1 MKKMFKYMKPYWFIA
16 LLAPIT
22 MISEVYIDLQLPKLM
37 SSIVDE
43 GVLLGNLELV
53 IKTGIQM
60 ILLSIVGGISGILAA
75 AFGSIASQNF
85 GNDLRRDTYSRVM
98 SLSPEQTDKFT
109 TGSLVTRITNDISQ
123 VQMFMNFLLRMFV
136 RSPMFFIGG
145 IIMMLGLDLSFATVV
160 AISLP
165 IMLISVVLIVIRTN
179 PMFKIVQE
187 KLDKVN
193 SVVMEN
199 VSGQRVVKAYVRED
213 YESARFCKA
222 NNDLCDTNL
231 RVHYIMALM
240 NPVIMIILNLSVI
253 AIIYIGG
260 LQVEA
265 HNIKVGDVMA
275 AVTYVTQILHSV
287 MMITM
292 MFQLISRSSASAGR
306 ISEVLD
312 TEPVIKGGDRELS
325 GEISEIEFRN
335 VSFKYPGTSGNN
347 ILSDVSFTIKKGET
361 VAVLGSTGSGKT
373 TLVSLIARYYDVC
386 EGKILINGVDVKE
399 YTLESLRHKIGYVL
413 QKSEL
418 FSGTIEENIKWG
430 DESASLEEVKKC
442 AAIAQAD
449 DFISDFNDSYQT
461 VIGEKGASLS
471 GGQKQRIS
479 IARSIMKKPEV
490 LIFDDS
496 TSALDLGTES
506 RLHAALKENLADTT
520 VIMIAQRIA
529 SVKRCDRIFVLDGGK
544 IAGSG
549 THEELL
555 SGNEVYIDIYNSQMS
570 SDDEQQDT

>member
-1 MKKMFKYMKPYWFIA
+1 MKKMFVYMRRYWFIA
-16 LLAPIT
+16 MLAPIT
-22 MISEVYIDLQLPKLM
+22 MIAEVFIDLQLPNLM
-37 SSIVDE
+37 SKIVDD
-43 GVLLGNLELV
+43 GVLKGNLELV
-53 IKTGIQM
+53 IRTGIFM
-60 ILLSIVGGISGILAA
+60 ILLSIVGGLSGILAA
-75 AFGSIASQNF
+75 AFSSIASQSF
-85 GNDLRRDTYSRVM
+85 GNDVRCDTYKRVM

-109 TGSLVTRITNDISQ
+109 TGSLVTRITNDIQQ

-145 IIMMLGLDLSFATVV
+145 IIMMVGMDLSFATVV

-165 IMLISVVLIVIRTN
+165 IMLIGITLIVIKTN
-179 PMFKIVQE
+179 PMFRVVQE
-187 KLDKVN
+187 KLDKLN

-199 VSGQRVVKAYVRED
+199 VTGARVVKAYVKE
-213 YESARFCKA
+213 EHETERFDRA
-222 NNDLCDTNL
+222 NTDLCATNL
-231 RVHYIMALM
+231 RVQFILALM
-240 NPVIMIILNLSVI
+240 GPIIMIVMNISVI

-265 HNIKVGDVMA
+265 QALKVGDVMA

-292 MFQLISRSSASAGR
+292 MFQMISRASASAGR

-312 TEPVIKGGDRELS
+312 TEPVIKGGDKVLE
-325 GEISEIEFRN
+325 GEIKEIEFRD
-335 VSFKYPGTSGNN
+335 VSFRYPGTSGDN
-347 ILSDVSFTIKKGET
+347 ILADVDFKLHKGET
-361 VAVLGSTGSGKT
+361 AAILGSTGSGKT
-373 TLVSLIARYYDVC
+373 TLVALIARYYDVC
-386 EGKILINGVDVKE
+386 SGEILINGVNVKE
-399 YTLESLRHKIGYVL
+399 YTLDSLRKKIGYVL

-430 DESASLEEVKKC
+430 DENATLEQVKEC
-442 AAIAQAD
+442 AKIAQAD
-449 DFISDFNDSYQT
+449 DFIMGFNDDYNT

-506 RLHAALKENLADTT
+506 RLHAALRENLSDTT

-529 SVKRCDRIFVLDGGK
+529 SVRNCDRIFVLDGGR
-544 IAGSG
+544 IVGSG
-549 THEELL
+549 THDELL
-555 SGNEVYIDIYNSQMS
+555 RDNEVYIDIYNSQLS
-570 SDDEQQDT
+570 KE

>member
-1 MKKMFKYMKPYWFIA
+1 MKKMFVYMRRYWFIA
-16 LLAPIT
+16 MLAPIT
-22 MISEVYIDLQLPKLM
+22 MVAEVFIDLQLPNLM
-37 SSIVDE
+37 SKIVDD
-43 GVLLGNLELV
+43 GVLKGNLELV
-53 IKTGIQM
+53 IRTGIFM
-60 ILLSIVGGISGILAA
+60 ILLSIVGGLSGILAA
-75 AFGSIASQNF
+75 AFSSIASQSF
-85 GNDLRRDTYSRVM
+85 GNDVRCDTYKRVM

-109 TGSLVTRITNDISQ
+109 TGSLVTRITNDIQQ

-145 IIMMLGLDLSFATVV
+145 IIMMVGMDLSFATVV

-165 IMLISVVLIVIRTN
+165 IMLIGITLIVIKTN
-179 PMFKIVQE
+179 PMFRVVQE

-199 VSGQRVVKAYVRED
+199 VTGARVVKAYVKE
-213 YESARFCKA
+213 EHETERFENA
-222 NNDLCDTNL
+222 NTDLCRTNL
-231 RVHYIMALM
+231 RVQFILALM
-240 NPVIMIILNLSVI
+240 NPIIMIVMNISVI

-265 HNIKVGDVMA
+265 QALKVGDVMA

-292 MFQLISRSSASAGR
+292 MFQMISRASASAGR

-312 TEPVIKGGDRELS
+312 TEPVIKGGDKVLE
-325 GEISEIEFRN
+325 GEINEIEFRD
-335 VSFKYPGTSGNN
+335 VSFRYPGTSGDN
-347 ILSDVSFTIKKGET
+347 ILADVDFKLHKGET
-361 VAVLGSTGSGKT
+361 AAILGSTGSGKT
-373 TLVSLIARYYDVC
+373 TLVALIARYYDVC
-386 EGKILINGVDVKE
+386 SGEILVNGINVKE
-399 YTLESLRHKIGYVL
+399 YTLDSLRKKIGYVL

-430 DESASLEEVKKC
+430 DETATLEQVREC
-442 AAIAQAD
+442 AGIAQAD
-449 DFISDFNDSYQT
+449 DFIMGFNDGYNT

-506 RLHAALKENLADTT
+506 RLHAALRENLSDTT

-529 SVKRCDRIFVLDGGK
+529 SVRNCDRIFVLDGGR
-544 IAGSG
+544 IVGSG
-549 THEELL
+549 THDELL
-555 SGNEVYIDIYNSQMS
+555 RDNEVYIDIYNSQLS
-570 SDDEQQDT
+570 KE

>member
-1 MKKMFKYMKPYWFIA
+1 MKKMFGYMKRYWFIA

-22 MISEVYIDLQLPKLM
+22 MIAEVFIDLQLPKLM

-43 GVLLGNLELV
+43 GVLKGNLGLV
-53 IKTGIQM
+53 INTGIWM
-60 ILLSIVGGISGILAA
+60 IVLSIIGGISGILAA

-85 GNDLRRDTYSRVM
+85 GNDVRCAAYKKVM

-109 TGSLVTRITNDISQ
+109 TGSLVTRITNDIQQ

-136 RSPMFFIGG
+136 RSPMFFAGG
-145 IIMMLGLDLSFATVV
+145 IIMMLGLNLSFATVV

-165 IMLISVVLIVIRTN
+165 LMLIGVVLIVMRTN
-179 PMFKIVQE
+179 PMFKVVQE

-199 VSGQRVVKAYVRED
+199 VTGARVVKAYVRE
-213 YESARFCKA
+213 EHETKRFGKA

-231 RVHYIMALM
+231 KVHMILALM
-240 NPVIMIILNLSVI
+240 NPIIMIIMNASVI

-260 LQVEA
+260 FQVQA
-265 HNIKVGDVMA
+265 RAMDVGDVMA

-292 MFQLISRSSASAGR
+292 MFQMISRASASAGR

-312 TEPVIKGGDRELS
+312 TEPVIKGGTKVLE
-325 GEISEIEFRN
+325 GEITDIEFKD

-347 ILSDVSFTIKKGET
+347 ILADVDFKLHKGET
-361 VAVLGSTGSGKT
+361 AAILGSTGSGKT
-373 TLVSLIARYYDVC
+373 TLVALIARYYDVC
-386 EGKILINGVDVKE
+386 SGEILINGVNVKE
-399 YTLESLRHKIGYVL
+399 YTLDSLRKKIGYVL

-418 FSGTIEENIKWG
+418 FSGTVEENIKWG
-430 DESASLEEVKKC
+430 DENATLEQVKEC
-442 AAIAQAD
+442 ARIAQAD
-449 DFISDFNDSYQT
+449 DFIMGFNDDYNT

-506 RLHAALKENLADTT
+506 RLHAALRENLSDTT

-529 SVKRCDRIFVLDGGK
+529 SVRNCDKIFVLDGGR
-544 IAGSG
+544 IVGSG
-549 THEELL
+549 THDQLL
-555 SGNEVYIDIYNSQMS
+555 ADNEVYIDIYNSQLS
-570 SDDEQQDT
+570 KE

>member
-1 MKKMFKYMKPYWFIA
+1 MKKMFVYMRRYWFIA
-16 LLAPIT
+16 MLAPIT
-22 MISEVYIDLQLPKLM
+22 MIAEVFIDLQLPNLM
-37 SSIVDE
+37 SKIVDD
-43 GVLLGNLELV
+43 GVLKGNLELV
-53 IKTGIQM
+53 IRTGIFM
-60 ILLSIVGGISGILAA
+60 ILLSIVGGLSGILAA
-75 AFGSIASQNF
+75 AFSSIASQSF
-85 GNDLRRDTYSRVM
+85 GNDVRCDTYKRVM

-109 TGSLVTRITNDISQ
+109 TGSLVTRITNDIQQ

-145 IIMMLGLDLSFATVV
+145 IIMMVGMDLSFATVV

-165 IMLISVVLIVIRTN
+165 IMLIGITLIVIKTN
-179 PMFKIVQE
+179 PMFRVVQE

-199 VSGQRVVKAYVRED
+199 VTGARVVKAYVKE
-213 YESARFCKA
+213 EHETERFENA
-222 NNDLCDTNL
+222 NTDLCRTNL
-231 RVHYIMALM
+231 RVQFILALM
-240 NPVIMIILNLSVI
+240 NPIIMIVMNISVI

-265 HNIKVGDVMA
+265 QALKVGDVMA

-292 MFQLISRSSASAGR
+292 MFQMISRASASAGR

-312 TEPVIKGGDRELS
+312 TEPVIKGGDKVLE
-325 GEISEIEFRN
+325 GEINEIEFRD
-335 VSFKYPGTSGNN
+335 VSFRYPGTSGDN
-347 ILSDVSFTIKKGET
+347 ILADVDFKLHKGET
-361 VAVLGSTGSGKT
+361 AAILGSTGSGKT
-373 TLVSLIARYYDVC
+373 TLVALIARYYDVC
-386 EGKILINGVDVKE
+386 SGEILINGVNVKE
-399 YTLESLRHKIGYVL
+399 YTLDSLRKKIGYVL

-430 DESASLEEVKKC
+430 DETATLEQVREC
-442 AAIAQAD
+442 AKIAQAD
-449 DFISDFNDSYQT
+449 DFIMGFNDDYNT

-506 RLHAALKENLADTT
+506 RLHTALRENLSDTT

-529 SVKRCDRIFVLDGGK
+529 SVRNCDRIFVLDGGR
-544 IAGSG
+544 IVGSG
-549 THEELL
+549 THDELL
-555 SGNEVYIDIYNSQMS
+555 RDNEVYIDIYNSQLS
-570 SDDEQQDT
+570 KE

>member
-22 MISEVYIDLQLPKLM
+22 MISEVFIDLQLPKLM

-43 GVLLGNLELV
+43 GVLVGNLGLV
-53 IKTGIQM
+53 IDTGIKM
-60 ILLSIVGGISGILAA
+60 ILLSIVGGLSGVLAA

-85 GNDLRRDTYSRVM
+85 GNDLRRDTYRRVM

-165 IMLISVVLIVIRTN
+165 LMLVSVVLIVIRTN
-179 PMFKIVQE
+179 PMFKTVQE

-199 VSGQRVVKAYVRED
+199 VSGARVVKAYVHEQH
-213 YESARFCKA
+213 ETERFGRA
-222 NNDLCDTNL
+222 NDDLCNTNL
-231 RVHYIMALM
+231 RVNFILALL
-240 NPVIMIILNLSVI
+240 NPIIMIILNISVI

-265 HNIKVGDVMA
+265 HSIKVGDVMA

-292 MFQLISRSSASAGR
+292 MFQMISRASASAGR

-312 TEPVIKGGDRELS
+312 THPVIKS
-325 GEISEIEFRN
+325 GEVELCGDINEIEFRN
-335 VSFKYPGTSGNN
+335 VSFKYPGTSGND
-347 ILSDVSFTIKKGET
+347 ILSDVSFTVKKGET
-361 VAVLGSTGSGKT
+361 AAILGSTGSGKT
-373 TLVSLIARYYDVC
+373 TMVALIARYYDVTSG
-386 EGKILINGVDVKE
+386 EILINGVNVKD
-399 YTLESLRHKIGYVL
+399 YTLTSLRRKIGYVL

-430 DESASLEEVKKC
+430 DENASLEDVRNC

-449 DFISDFNDSYQT
+449 DFISDFNDGYNT

-506 RLHAALKENLADTT
+506 RLHAALRENLSSTT

-529 SVKRCDRIFVLDGGK
+529 SVKHCDRIFVLDGGK
-544 IAGSG
+544 VVGCG

-555 SGNEVYIDIYNSQMS
+555 ANSEVYIDIYNSQMS
-570 SDDEQQDT
+570 KDEDE

>member
-1 MKKMFKYMKPYWFIA
+1 MKKMFVYMRRYWFIA
-16 LLAPIT
+16 MLAPIT
-22 MISEVYIDLQLPKLM
+22 MIAEVFIDLQLPNLM
-37 SSIVDE
+37 SKIVDD
-43 GVLLGNLELV
+43 GVLKGNLELV
-53 IKTGIQM
+53 IRTGIFM
-60 ILLSIVGGISGILAA
+60 ILLSIVGGLSGILAA
-75 AFGSIASQNF
+75 AFSSIASQSF
-85 GNDLRRDTYSRVM
+85 GNDVRCDTYKRVM

-109 TGSLVTRITNDISQ
+109 TGSLVTRITNDIQQ

-145 IIMMLGLDLSFATVV
+145 IIMMVGMDLSFATVV

-165 IMLISVVLIVIRTN
+165 IMLIGITLIVIKTN
-179 PMFKIVQE
+179 PMFRVVQE

-199 VSGQRVVKAYVRED
+199 VTGARVVKAYVKE
-213 YESARFCKA
+213 EHETERFENA
-222 NNDLCDTNL
+222 NTDLCRTNL
-231 RVHYIMALM
+231 RVQFILALM
-240 NPVIMIILNLSVI
+240 NPIIMIVMNISVI

-265 HNIKVGDVMA
+265 QALKVGDVMA

-292 MFQLISRSSASAGR
+292 MFQMISRASASAGR

-312 TEPVIKGGDRELS
+312 TEPVIKGGDKVLE
-325 GEISEIEFRN
+325 GEIKEIEFRD
-335 VSFKYPGTSGNN
+335 VSFRYPGTSGDN
-347 ILSDVSFTIKKGET
+347 ILADVDFKLHKGET
-361 VAVLGSTGSGKT
+361 AAILGSTGSGKT
-373 TLVSLIARYYDVC
+373 TLVALIARYYDVC
-386 EGKILINGVDVKE
+386 SGEILINGVNVKE
-399 YTLESLRHKIGYVL
+399 YTLDSLRKKIGYVL

-430 DESASLEEVKKC
+430 DENATLEQVKEC
-442 AAIAQAD
+442 AKIAQAD
-449 DFISDFNDSYQT
+449 DFIMGFNDDYNT

-506 RLHAALKENLADTT
+506 RLHAALRENLSDTT

-529 SVKRCDRIFVLDGGK
+529 SVRNCDRIFVLDGGR
-544 IAGSG
+544 IVGSG
-549 THEELL
+549 THDELL
-555 SGNEVYIDIYNSQMS
+555 RDNEVYIDIYNSQLS
-570 SDDEQQDT
+570 KE

>member
-1 MKKMFKYMKPYWFIA
+1 MKKMFGYMKRYWFIA

-22 MISEVYIDLQLPKLM
+22 MIAEVFIDLQLPKLM

-43 GVLLGNLELV
+43 GVLKGNLGLV
-53 IKTGIQM
+53 INTGIWM
-60 ILLSIVGGISGILAA
+60 IVLSIIGGLSGILAA

-85 GNDLRRDTYSRVM
+85 GNDVRCAAYKKVM

-109 TGSLVTRITNDISQ
+109 TGSLVTRITNDIQQ

-136 RSPMFFIGG
+136 RSPMFFAGG
-145 IIMMLGLDLSFATVV
+145 IIMMLGLNLSFATVV

-165 IMLISVVLIVIRTN
+165 LMLIGVVLIVMRTN
-179 PMFKIVQE
+179 PMFKVVQE

-199 VSGQRVVKAYVRED
+199 VTGARVVKAYVRE
-213 YESARFCKA
+213 EHETKRFGKA

-231 RVHYIMALM
+231 KVHMILALM
-240 NPVIMIILNLSVI
+240 NPIIMIIMNASVI

-260 LQVEA
+260 FQVQA
-265 HNIKVGDVMA
+265 RAMDVGDVMA
-275 AVTYVTQILHSV
+275 AVKYVTQILHSV

-292 MFQLISRSSASAGR
+292 MFQMISRATASAGR
-306 ISEVLD
+306 SSEVLD
-312 TEPVIKGGDRELS
+312 TEPVIKGGTKVLE
-325 GEISEIEFRN
+325 GEITDIEFKD

-347 ILSDVSFTIKKGET
+347 ILADVDFKLHKGET
-361 VAVLGSTGSGKT
+361 AAILGSTGSGKT
-373 TLVSLIARYYDVC
+373 TLVALIARYYDVC
-386 EGKILINGVDVKE
+386 SGEILINGVNVKE
-399 YTLESLRHKIGYVL
+399 YTLDSLRKKIGYVL

-418 FSGTIEENIKWG
+418 FSGTVEENIKWG
-430 DESASLEEVKKC
+430 DENATLEQVKEC
-442 AAIAQAD
+442 ARIAQAD
-449 DFISDFNDSYQT
+449 DFIMGFNDDYNT

-506 RLHAALKENLADTT
+506 RLHAALRENLSDTT

-529 SVKRCDRIFVLDGGK
+529 SVRNCDKIFVLDGGR
-544 IAGSG
+544 IVGSG
-549 THEELL
+549 THDQLL
-555 SGNEVYIDIYNSQMS
+555 ADNEVYIDIYNSQLS
-570 SDDEQQDT
+570 KE

>member
-22 MISEVYIDLQLPKLM
+22 MISEVFIDLQLPKLM

-43 GVLLGNLELV
+43 GVLVGNLGLV
-53 IKTGIQM
+53 IDTGIKM
-60 ILLSIVGGISGILAA
+60 ILLSIVGGLSGVLAA

-85 GNDLRRDTYSRVM
+85 GNDLRRDTYRRVM

-165 IMLISVVLIVIRTN
+165 LMLVSVVLIVIRTN
-179 PMFKIVQE
+179 PMFKTVQE

-199 VSGQRVVKAYVRED
+199 VSGARVVKAYVHEQH
-213 YESARFCKA
+213 ETERFGRA
-222 NNDLCDTNL
+222 NDDLCNTNL
-231 RVHYIMALM
+231 RVNFILALL
-240 NPVIMIILNLSVI
+240 NPIIMIILNISVI

-265 HNIKVGDVMA
+265 HSIKVGDVMA

-292 MFQLISRSSASAGR
+292 MFQMISRASASAGR

-312 TEPVIKGGDRELS
+312 THPVIKS
-325 GEISEIEFRN
+325 GEVELCGDINEIEFRN
-335 VSFKYPGTSGNN
+335 VSFKYPGTSGND
-347 ILSDVSFTIKKGET
+347 ILSDVSFTVKKGET
-361 VAVLGSTGSGKT
+361 AAILGSTGSGKT
-373 TLVSLIARYYDVC
+373 TMVALIARYYDVTSG
-386 EGKILINGVDVKE
+386 EILINGVNVKD
-399 YTLESLRHKIGYVL
+399 YTLTSLRRKIGYVL

-430 DESASLEEVKKC
+430 DENASLEDVRNC

-449 DFISDFNDSYQT
+449 DFISDFNDGYNT

-506 RLHAALKENLADTT
+506 RLHAALRENLSSTT

-529 SVKRCDRIFVLDGGK
+529 SVKHCDRIFVLDGGK
-544 IAGSG
+544 IVGCG

-555 SGNEVYIDIYNSQMS
+555 ANSEVYIDIYNSQMS
-570 SDDEQQDT
+570 KDEDE

>member
-22 MISEVYIDLQLPKLM
+22 MISEVFIDLQLPKLM

-43 GVLLGNLELV
+43 GVLVGNLGLV
-53 IKTGIQM
+53 IDTGIKM
-60 ILLSIVGGISGILAA
+60 ILLSIVGGLSGILAA

-85 GNDLRRDTYSRVM
+85 GNDLRRDTYRRVM

-165 IMLISVVLIVIRTN
+165 LMLVSVVLIVIRTN

-199 VSGQRVVKAYVRED
+199 VSGARVVKAYVHEQH
-213 YESARFCKA
+213 ETERFGRA
-222 NNDLCDTNL
+222 NDDLCNTNL
-231 RVHYIMALM
+231 RVHFILALL
-240 NPVIMIILNLSVI
+240 NPIIMIILNISVI

-265 HNIKVGDVMA
+265 HSIKVGDVMA

-292 MFQLISRSSASAGR
+292 MFQMISRASASAGR

-312 TEPVIKGGDRELS
+312 THPVIKS
-325 GEISEIEFRN
+325 GEVELCGDINEIEFRN
-335 VSFKYPGTSGNN
+335 VSFKYPGTSGND
-347 ILSDVSFTIKKGET
+347 ILSDVSFTVKKGET
-361 VAVLGSTGSGKT
+361 AAILGSTGSGKT
-373 TLVSLIARYYDVC
+373 TMVALIARYYDVTSG
-386 EGKILINGVDVKE
+386 EILINGVNVKD
-399 YTLESLRHKIGYVL
+399 YTLTSLRRKIGYVL

-430 DESASLEEVKKC
+430 DENASLEDVRKC

-449 DFISDFNDSYQT
+449 DFISDFNDGYNT

-506 RLHAALKENLADTT
+506 RLHAALRENLSSTT

-529 SVKRCDRIFVLDGGK
+529 SVKHCDRIFVLDGGK
-544 IAGSG
+544 IVGCG
-549 THEELL
+549 THGELL

-570 SDDEQQDT
+570 KDEDE

>member
-1 MKKMFKYMKPYWFIA
+1 MKKMFGYMKRYWFIA

-22 MISEVYIDLQLPKLM
+22 MIAEVFIDLQLPKLM

-43 GVLLGNLELV
+43 GVLKGNLGLV
-53 IKTGIQM
+53 INTGIWM
-60 ILLSIVGGISGILAA
+60 IVLSIIGGLSGILAA

-85 GNDLRRDTYSRVM
+85 GNDVRCAAYKKVM

-109 TGSLVTRITNDISQ
+109 TGSLVTRITNDIQQ

-136 RSPMFFIGG
+136 RSPMFFAGG
-145 IIMMLGLDLSFATVV
+145 IIMMLGLNLSFATVV

-165 IMLISVVLIVIRTN
+165 LMLIGVVLIVMRTN
-179 PMFKIVQE
+179 PMFKVVQE

-199 VSGQRVVKAYVRED
+199 VTGARVVKAYVRE
-213 YESARFCKA
+213 EHETKRFGKA

-231 RVHYIMALM
+231 KVHMILALM
-240 NPVIMIILNLSVI
+240 NPIIMIIMNASVI

-260 LQVEA
+260 FQVQA
-265 HNIKVGDVMA
+265 RAMDVGDVMA

-292 MFQLISRSSASAGR
+292 MFQMISRASASAGR

-312 TEPVIKGGDRELS
+312 TEPVIKGGTKVLE
-325 GEISEIEFRN
+325 GEITDIEFKD

-347 ILSDVSFTIKKGET
+347 ILADVDFKLHKGET
-361 VAVLGSTGSGKT
+361 AAILGSTGSGKT
-373 TLVSLIARYYDVC
+373 TLVALIARYYDVC
-386 EGKILINGVDVKE
+386 SGEILINGVNVKE
-399 YTLESLRHKIGYVL
+399 YTLDSLRKKIGYVL

-418 FSGTIEENIKWG
+418 FSGTVEENIKWG
-430 DESASLEEVKKC
+430 DENATLEQVKEC
-442 AAIAQAD
+442 ARIAQAD
-449 DFISDFNDSYQT
+449 DFIMGFNDDYNT

-506 RLHAALKENLADTT
+506 RLHAALRENLSDTT

-529 SVKRCDRIFVLDGGK
+529 SVRNCDKIFVLDGGR
-544 IAGSG
+544 IVGSG
-549 THEELL
+549 THDQLL
-555 SGNEVYIDIYNSQMS
+555 ADNEVYIDIYNSQLS
-570 SDDEQQDT
+570 KE

>member
-1 MKKMFKYMKPYWFIA
+1 MIA
-16 LLAPIT
+16 
-22 MISEVYIDLQLPKLM
+22 EVFIDLQLPKLM

-43 GVLLGNLELV
+43 GVLKGNLGLV
-53 IKTGIQM
+53 INTGIWM
-60 ILLSIVGGISGILAA
+60 IVLSIIGGLSGILAA

-85 GNDLRRDTYSRVM
+85 GNDVRCAAYKKVM

-109 TGSLVTRITNDISQ
+109 TGSLVTRITNDIQQ

-136 RSPMFFIGG
+136 RSPMFFAGG
-145 IIMMLGLDLSFATVV
+145 IIMMLGLNLSFATVV

-165 IMLISVVLIVIRTN
+165 LMLIGVVLIVMRTN
-179 PMFKIVQE
+179 PMFKVVQE

-199 VSGQRVVKAYVRED
+199 VTGARVVKAYVRE
-213 YESARFCKA
+213 EHETKRFGKA

-231 RVHYIMALM
+231 KVHMILALM
-240 NPVIMIILNLSVI
+240 NPIIMIIMNASVI

-260 LQVEA
+260 FQVQA
-265 HNIKVGDVMA
+265 RAMDVGDVMA

-292 MFQLISRSSASAGR
+292 MFQMISRASASAGR

-312 TEPVIKGGDRELS
+312 TEPVIKGGTKVLE
-325 GEISEIEFRN
+325 GEITDIEFKD

-347 ILSDVSFTIKKGET
+347 ILADVDFKLHKGET
-361 VAVLGSTGSGKT
+361 AAILGSTGSGKT
-373 TLVSLIARYYDVC
+373 TLVALIARYYDVC
-386 EGKILINGVDVKE
+386 SGEILINGVNVKE
-399 YTLESLRHKIGYVL
+399 YTLDSLRKKIGYVL

-418 FSGTIEENIKWG
+418 FSGTVEENIKWG
-430 DESASLEEVKKC
+430 DENATLEQVKEC
-442 AAIAQAD
+442 ARIAQAD
-449 DFISDFNDSYQT
+449 DFIMGFNDDYNT

-506 RLHAALKENLADTT
+506 RLHAALRENLSDTT

-529 SVKRCDRIFVLDGGK
+529 SVRNCDKIFVLDGGR
-544 IAGSG
+544 IVGSG
-549 THEELL
+549 THDQLL
-555 SGNEVYIDIYNSQMS
+555 ADNEVYIDIYNSQLS
-570 SDDEQQDT
+570 KE

>member
-1 MKKMFKYMKPYWFIA
+1 MFVYMRRYWFIA

-22 MISEVYIDLQLPKLM
+22 MIAEVFIDLQLPKLM
-37 SSIVDE
+37 STIVDD
-43 GVLLGNLELV
+43 GVLKGNLDIV
-53 IKTGIQM
+53 INTGVLM
-60 ILLSIVGGISGILAA
+60 ILLSMVGGLSGILAA

-85 GNDLRRDTYSRVM
+85 GNDVRCDTYKRVM

-109 TGSLVTRITNDISQ
+109 TGSLVTRITNDIQQ

-145 IIMMLGLDLSFATVV
+145 IFMMLGLNLSFATVV

-165 IMLISVVLIVIRTN
+165 IMLIGVVLIVMRTN
-179 PMFKIVQE
+179 PMFKVVQE

-199 VSGQRVVKAYVRED
+199 VTGARVVKAYVRED
-213 YESARFCKA
+213 HETKRFGKA
-222 NNDLCDTNL
+222 NNELCDTNL
-231 RVHYIMALM
+231 KVHMILALM
-240 NPVIMIILNLSVI
+240 SPIIMIVMNASVI

-260 LQVEA
+260 FQVQA
-265 HNIKVGDVMA
+265 RAMDVGDVMA

-292 MFQLISRSSASAGR
+292 MFQMISRASASAGR
-306 ISEVLD
+306 ISEVLN
-312 TEPVIKGGDRELS
+312 TEPVIRGGEKVLEGD
-325 GEISEIEFRN
+325 ITEIEFRN
-335 VSFKYPGTSGNN
+335 VSFKYPGTSGND
-347 ILSDVSFTIKKGET
+347 ILADVDFKLHKGEN
-361 VAVLGSTGSGKT
+361 VAILGSTGSGKT
-373 TLVSLIARYYDVC
+373 TLVALIARYYDVC
-386 EGKILINGVDVKE
+386 SGEILVNGVNVKE
-399 YTLESLRHKIGYVL
+399 YTLDSLRRKIGYVL

-418 FSGTIEENIKWG
+418 FSGTVEENIKWG
-430 DESASLEEVKKC
+430 DESASLDKVREC
-442 AAIAQAD
+442 AKIAQAD
-449 DFISDFNDSYQT
+449 DFIMGFNDDYQT

-506 RLHAALKENLADTT
+506 RLHAALRENLSGTT

-529 SVKRCDRIFVLDGGK
+529 SVRSCDRIFVLDGGR
-544 IAGSG
+544 IVGSG
-549 THEELL
+549 THDELL
-555 SGNEVYIDIYNSQMS
+555 GSNEVYIDIYNSQLS
-570 SDDEQQDT
+570 KE

>member
-1 MKKMFKYMKPYWFIA
+1 MKKMFGYMKRYWFIA

-22 MISEVYIDLQLPKLM
+22 MIAEVFIDLQLPKLM

-43 GVLLGNLELV
+43 GVLKGNLGLV
-53 IKTGIQM
+53 INTGIWM
-60 ILLSIVGGISGILAA
+60 IVLSIIGGLSGILAA

-85 GNDLRRDTYSRVM
+85 GNDVRCATYKKVM

-109 TGSLVTRITNDISQ
+109 TGSLVTRITNDIQQ

-136 RSPMFFIGG
+136 RSPMFFAGG
-145 IIMMLGLDLSFATVV
+145 IIMMLGLNLSFATVV

-165 IMLISVVLIVIRTN
+165 LMLIGVVLIVMRTN
-179 PMFKIVQE
+179 PMFKVVQE

-199 VSGQRVVKAYVRED
+199 VTGARVVKAYVRE
-213 YESARFCKA
+213 EHETKRFGKA

-231 RVHYIMALM
+231 KVHMILALM
-240 NPVIMIILNLSVI
+240 NPIIMIIMNASVI

-260 LQVEA
+260 FQVQA
-265 HNIKVGDVMA
+265 RAMDVGDVMA

-292 MFQLISRSSASAGR
+292 MFQMISRASASAGR

-312 TEPVIKGGDRELS
+312 TEPVIKGGTKVLE
-325 GEISEIEFRN
+325 GEITDIEFKD
-335 VSFKYPGTSGNN
+335 VSFNYPGTSGNN
-347 ILSDVSFTIKKGET
+347 ILADVDFKLHKGET
-361 VAVLGSTGSGKT
+361 AAILGSTGSGKT
-373 TLVSLIARYYDVC
+373 TLVALIARYYDVC
-386 EGKILINGVDVKE
+386 SGEILINGVNVKE
-399 YTLESLRHKIGYVL
+399 YTLDSLRKKIGYVL

-418 FSGTIEENIKWG
+418 FSGTVEENIKWG
-430 DESASLEEVKKC
+430 DENATLEQVKEC
-442 AAIAQAD
+442 ARIAQAD
-449 DFISDFNDSYQT
+449 DFIMGFNDDYNT

-506 RLHAALKENLADTT
+506 RLHAALRENLSDTT

-529 SVKRCDRIFVLDGGK
+529 SVRNCDKIFVLDGGR
-544 IAGSG
+544 IVGSG
-549 THEELL
+549 THDQLL
-555 SGNEVYIDIYNSQMS
+555 ADNEVYIDIYNSQLS
-570 SDDEQQDT
+570 KE

>member
-22 MISEVYIDLQLPKLM
+22 MISEVFIDLQLPKLM

-43 GVLLGNLELV
+43 GVLVGNLGLV
-53 IKTGIQM
+53 IDTGIKM
-60 ILLSIVGGISGILAA
+60 ILLSIVGGLSGILAA

-85 GNDLRRDTYSRVM
+85 GNDLRRDTYRRVM

-165 IMLISVVLIVIRTN
+165 LMLVSVVLIVIRTN

-199 VSGQRVVKAYVRED
+199 VSGARVVKAYVHEQH
-213 YESARFCKA
+213 ETERFGRA
-222 NNDLCDTNL
+222 NDDLCNTNL
-231 RVHYIMALM
+231 RVHFILALL
-240 NPVIMIILNLSVI
+240 NPIIMIILNISVI

-265 HNIKVGDVMA
+265 HSIKVGDVMA

-292 MFQLISRSSASAGR
+292 MFQMISRASASAGR

-312 TEPVIKGGDRELS
+312 THPVIKS
-325 GEISEIEFRN
+325 GEVELCGDINEIEFRN
-335 VSFKYPGTSGNN
+335 VSFKYPGTSGND
-347 ILSDVSFTIKKGET
+347 ILSDVSFTVKKGET
-361 VAVLGSTGSGKT
+361 AAILGSTGSGKT
-373 TLVSLIARYYDVC
+373 TMVALIARYYDVTSG
-386 EGKILINGVDVKE
+386 EILINGVNVKD
-399 YTLESLRHKIGYVL
+399 YTLTSLRRKIGYVL

-430 DESASLEEVKKC
+430 DENASLEDVRNC

-449 DFISDFNDSYQT
+449 DFISDFNDGYNT

-506 RLHAALKENLADTT
+506 RLHAALRENLSSTT

-529 SVKRCDRIFVLDGGK
+529 SVKHCDRIFVLDGGK
-544 IAGSG
+544 IVGCG

-555 SGNEVYIDIYNSQMS
+555 SNSEVYIDIYNSQMS
-570 SDDEQQDT
+570 KDEDE

>member
-1 MKKMFKYMKPYWFIA
+1 MRKMFGYMKRYWFIA

-22 MISEVYIDLQLPKLM
+22 MISEVFIDLQLPKLM
-37 SSIVDE
+37 STIVDD
-43 GVLLGNLELV
+43 GVLKNNLDLV
-53 IKTGIQM
+53 IKTGIWM
-60 ILLSIVGGISGILAA
+60 IVLSIIGGLSGILAA
-75 AFGSIASQNF
+75 AFGSIASQRF
-85 GNDLRRDTYSRVM
+85 GNDVRCAAYKRVM

-109 TGSLVTRITNDISQ
+109 TGSLVTRITNDIQQ

-145 IIMMLGLDLSFATVV
+145 IIMMLGLNLSFATVV

-165 IMLISVVLIVIRTN
+165 LMLIGVVLIVMRTN
-179 PMFKIVQE
+179 PMFKVVQE

-199 VSGQRVVKAYVRED
+199 VTGARVVKAYVRE
-213 YESARFCKA
+213 EHETKRFGKA
-222 NNDLCDTNL
+222 NDELCDTNL
-231 RVHYIMALM
+231 KVHMILALM
-240 NPVIMIILNLSVI
+240 SPIIMIVMNASVI

-260 LQVEA
+260 FQVQA
-265 HNIKVGDVMA
+265 RAMDVGDVMA

-292 MFQLISRSSASAGR
+292 MFQMISRASASAGR

-312 TEPVIKGGDRELS
+312 TEPVIKGGTKVLE
-325 GEISEIEFRN
+325 GEITDIEFKN
-335 VSFKYPGTSGNN
+335 VSFKYPGTSGND
-347 ILSDVSFTIKKGET
+347 ILSDVDFRLSKGET
-361 VAVLGSTGSGKT
+361 AAILGSTGSGKT
-373 TLVSLIARYYDVC
+373 TLVALIARYYDVC
-386 EGKILINGVDVKE
+386 SGEILINGTNVKE
-399 YTLESLRHKIGYVL
+399 YTLESLRKKIGYVL

-430 DESASLEEVKKC
+430 DENATLDQVKECSK
-442 AAIAQAD
+442 IAQAD
-449 DFISDFNDSYQT
+449 DFIMGFNDDYQT
-461 VIGEKGASLS
+461 IIGEKGASLS

-506 RLHAALKENLADTT
+506 RLHAALRENLSETT

-529 SVKRCDRIFVLDGGK
+529 SVRNCDRIFVLDGGR
-544 IAGSG
+544 IVGSG
-549 THEELL
+549 THDELL
-555 SGNEVYIDIYNSQMS
+555 ADNEVYIDIYNSQLS
-570 SDDEQQDT
+570 KE

>member
-22 MISEVYIDLQLPKLM
+22 MICEVFIDLQLPKLM
-37 SSIVDE
+37 STIVDD
-43 GVLLGNLELV
+43 GVLVGNLGLV
-53 IKTGIQM
+53 IDTGIKM

-75 AFGSIASQNF
+75 AFGSIASQSF

-165 IMLISVVLIVIRTN
+165 LMLISVVLIVIRTN

-199 VSGQRVVKAYVRED
+199 VSGARVVKAYVHE
-213 YESARFCKA
+213 EHETERFGRA
-222 NNDLCDTNL
+222 NDDLCNTNL
-231 RVHYIMALM
+231 RVNFILALL
-240 NPVIMIILNLSVI
+240 NPIIMIILNISVI

-265 HNIKVGDVMA
+265 HSINVGDVMA

-292 MFQLISRSSASAGR
+292 MFQMISRASASAGR

-312 TEPVIKGGDRELS
+312 THPVIKSGNIELS
-325 GEISEIEFRN
+325 GDVEEIEFRG
-335 VSFKYPGTSGNN
+335 VSFKYPGTSGND
-347 ILSDVSFTIKKGET
+347 ILSDISFTIKKGET
-361 VAVLGSTGSGKT
+361 AAILGSTGSGKT
-373 TLVSLIARYYDVC
+373 TMVALIARYYDVTSG
-386 EGKILINGVDVKE
+386 EILINGVNVKD
-399 YTLESLRHKIGYVL
+399 YTLSSLRRKIGYVL

-430 DESASLEEVKKC
+430 DESASTEEVRKC

-449 DFISDFNDSYQT
+449 DFISDFNDGYNT

-506 RLHAALKENLADTT
+506 RLHAALRESLSSTT

-529 SVKRCDRIFVLDGGK
+529 SVKHCDRIFVLDGGR
-544 IAGSG
+544 IVGCG

-555 SGNEVYIDIYNSQMS
+555 EKSEVYVDIYNSQMS
-570 SDDEQQDT
+570 KDDDK

>member
-1 MKKMFKYMKPYWFIA
+1 MRKMFTYMRRYWFIA

-22 MISEVYIDLQLPKLM
+22 MIAEVFIDLQLPKLM
-37 SSIVDE
+37 SVIVDE
-43 GVLLGNLELV
+43 GVLKGQLDIV
-53 IKTGIQM
+53 IKTGIMM
-60 ILLSIVGGISGILAA
+60 ILLSILGGISGILAA
-75 AFGSIASQNF
+75 AFGAIASQNF
-85 GNDLRRDTYSRVM
+85 GNDVRCDTYRRVM

-109 TGSLVTRITNDISQ
+109 TGSLVTRITNDIQQ

-136 RSPMFFIGG
+136 RSPMFFAGG
-145 IIMMLGLDLSFATVV
+145 IIMMLGLNLSFATVV

-165 IMLISVVLIVIRTN
+165 IMLIGVVLIVIKTN
-179 PMFKIVQE
+179 PMFKVVQE
-187 KLDKVN
+187 KLDKLN

-199 VSGQRVVKAYVRED
+199 VTGARVVKAYVRE
-213 YESARFCKA
+213 EHETKRFGNA
-222 NNDLCDTNL
+222 NDDLCSANL
-231 RVHYIMALM
+231 RVHFILALM
-240 NPVIMIILNLSVI
+240 NPIIMIIMNVSVI

-265 HNIKVGDVMA
+265 QAMKVGDVMA
-275 AVTYVTQILHSV
+275 AVNYVTQILFSV

-292 MFQLISRSSASAGR
+292 MFQMISRASASAGR

-312 TEPVIKGGDRELS
+312 TAPVIKGGDKELC
-325 GEISEIEFRN
+325 GDITEIEFRN
-335 VSFKYPGTSGNN
+335 VSFKYPGTSGND
-347 ILSDVSFTIKKGET
+347 ILSDVDLKLRKGET
-361 VAVLGSTGSGKT
+361 VAILGSTGSGKT

-386 EGKILINGVDVKE
+386 SGEILINGVNVKE
-399 YTLESLRHKIGYVL
+399 YSLSSLRKKIGYVL

-430 DESASLEEVKKC
+430 DETAELDEVKKC
-442 AAIAQAD
+442 AKIAQAD
-449 DFISDFNDSYQT
+449 DFISGFNEGYST

-506 RLHAALKENLADTT
+506 RLHAALRENLSETT

-529 SVKRCDRIFVLDGGK
+529 SVRNCDRIFVLDGGR
-544 IAGSG
+544 IVGSG

-555 SGNEVYIDIYNSQMS
+555 SGNEVYIDIYNSQLS
-570 SDDEQQDT
+570 KE

>member
-1 MKKMFKYMKPYWFIA
+1 MKKMFGYMKRYWFIA

-22 MISEVYIDLQLPKLM
+22 MIAEVFIDLQLPKLM

-43 GVLLGNLELV
+43 GVLKGNLDLV
-53 IKTGIQM
+53 INTGIWM
-60 ILLSIVGGISGILAA
+60 IVLSIIGGISGILAA

-85 GNDLRRDTYSRVM
+85 GNDVRCAAYKKVM

-109 TGSLVTRITNDISQ
+109 TGSLVTRITNDIQQ

-136 RSPMFFIGG
+136 RSPMFFAGG
-145 IIMMLGLDLSFATVV
+145 IIMMLGLNLSFATVV

-165 IMLISVVLIVIRTN
+165 LMLIGVVLIVMRTN
-179 PMFKIVQE
+179 PMFKVVQE

-199 VSGQRVVKAYVRED
+199 VTGARVVKAYVRE
-213 YESARFCKA
+213 EHETKRFGKA

-231 RVHYIMALM
+231 KVHMILALM
-240 NPVIMIILNLSVI
+240 NPIIMIIMNASVI

-260 LQVEA
+260 FQVQA
-265 HNIKVGDVMA
+265 RAMDVGDVMA

-292 MFQLISRSSASAGR
+292 MFQMISRASASAGR

-312 TEPVIKGGDRELS
+312 TEPVIKGGTKVLE
-325 GEISEIEFRN
+325 GEITDIEFKD

-347 ILSDVSFTIKKGET
+347 ILADVDFKLHKGET
-361 VAVLGSTGSGKT
+361 AAILGSTGSGKT
-373 TLVSLIARYYDVC
+373 TLVALIARYYDVC
-386 EGKILINGVDVKE
+386 SGEILINGVNVKE
-399 YTLESLRHKIGYVL
+399 YTLDSLRKKIGYVL

-418 FSGTIEENIKWG
+418 FSGTVEENIKWG
-430 DESASLEEVKKC
+430 DENATLEQVKEC
-442 AAIAQAD
+442 ARIAQAD
-449 DFISDFNDSYQT
+449 DFIMGFNDDYNT

-506 RLHAALKENLADTT
+506 RLHAALRENLSDTT

-529 SVKRCDRIFVLDGGK
+529 SVRNCDKIFVLDGGR
-544 IAGSG
+544 IVGSG
-549 THEELL
+549 THDQLL
-555 SGNEVYIDIYNSQMS
+555 ADNEVYIDIYNSQLS
-570 SDDEQQDT
+570 KE

>member
-1 MKKMFKYMKPYWFIA
+1 MKKMFVYMRRYWFIA

-22 MISEVYIDLQLPKLM
+22 MIAEVFIDLQLPKLM
-37 SSIVDE
+37 STIVDD
-43 GVLLGNLELV
+43 GVLKGNLDIV
-53 IKTGIQM
+53 INTGILM
-60 ILLSIVGGISGILAA
+60 ILLSMVGGLSGILAA

-85 GNDLRRDTYSRVM
+85 GNDVRCDTYRRVM

-109 TGSLVTRITNDISQ
+109 TGSLVTRITNDIQQ

-145 IIMMLGLDLSFATVV
+145 IFMMLGLNLSFATVV

-165 IMLISVVLIVIRTN
+165 LMLIGVVMIVTRTN
-179 PMFKIVQE
+179 PMFKVVQE

-199 VSGQRVVKAYVRED
+199 VTGARVVKAYVRED
-213 YESARFCKA
+213 HETKRFGKA
-222 NNDLCDTNL
+222 NNELCDTNL
-231 RVHYIMALM
+231 KVHMILALM
-240 NPVIMIILNLSVI
+240 SPIIMIVMNASVI

-260 LQVEA
+260 FQVQA
-265 HNIKVGDVMA
+265 RAMDVGDVMA

-292 MFQLISRSSASAGR
+292 MFQMISRASASAGR
-306 ISEVLD
+306 ISEILN
-312 TEPVIKGGDRELS
+312 TEPVIKGGEKVLEGD
-325 GEISEIEFRN
+325 ITEIEFRN
-335 VSFKYPGTSGNN
+335 VSFKYPGTSGND
-347 ILSDVSFTIKKGET
+347 ILADVDFKLHKGET
-361 VAVLGSTGSGKT
+361 AAILGSTGSGKT
-373 TLVSLIARYYDVC
+373 TLVALIARYYDVC
-386 EGKILINGVDVKE
+386 SGEILINGVNVKE
-399 YTLESLRHKIGYVL
+399 YTLESLRKKIGYVL

-418 FSGTIEENIKWG
+418 FSGTVEENIKWG
-430 DESASLEEVKKC
+430 DDNASLDMVREC
-442 AAIAQAD
+442 ARIAQAD
-449 DFISDFNDSYQT
+449 DFIMGFNDDYRT
-461 VIGEKGASLS
+461 IIGEKGASLS

-506 RLHAALKENLADTT
+506 RLHAALRENLSETT

-529 SVKRCDRIFVLDGGK
+529 SVRNCDRIFVLDGGR
-544 IAGSG
+544 IVGSG
-549 THEELL
+549 THDELL
-555 SGNEVYIDIYNSQMS
+555 SDNEVYIDIYNSQLS
-570 SDDEQQDT
+570 KE

>member
-1 MKKMFKYMKPYWFIA
+1 MKKMFVYMRRYWFIA
-16 LLAPIT
+16 MLAPIT
-22 MISEVYIDLQLPKLM
+22 MIAEVFIDLQLPNLM
-37 SSIVDE
+37 SKIVDD
-43 GVLLGNLELV
+43 GVLKGNLELV
-53 IKTGIQM
+53 IRTGILM
-60 ILLSIVGGISGILAA
+60 IFLSIIGGLSGILAA
-75 AFGSIASQNF
+75 AFGSIASQSF
-85 GNDLRRDTYSRVM
+85 GNDVRCDTYKRVM

-109 TGSLVTRITNDISQ
+109 TGSLVTRITNDIQQ
-123 VQMFMNFLLRMFV
+123 VQQFMNFLLRMFV

-145 IIMMLGLDLSFATVV
+145 IIMMVGMDLSFATVV

-165 IMLISVVLIVIRTN
+165 IMLIGITLIVIKTN
-179 PMFKIVQE
+179 PMFRVVQE
-187 KLDKVN
+187 KLDKLN

-199 VSGQRVVKAYVRED
+199 VTGARVVKAYVKE
-213 YESARFCKA
+213 EHETERFDRA
-222 NNDLCDTNL
+222 NTDLCATNL
-231 RVHYIMALM
+231 RVQFILALM
-240 NPVIMIILNLSVI
+240 GPIIMIVMNISVI

-265 HNIKVGDVMA
+265 QALKVGDVMA

-292 MFQLISRSSASAGR
+292 MFQMISRASASAGR

-312 TEPVIKGGDRELS
+312 TEPVIKGGDKVLE
-325 GEISEIEFRN
+325 GEINEIEFRD
-335 VSFKYPGTSGNN
+335 VSFRYPGTSGDN
-347 ILSDVSFTIKKGET
+347 ILADVDFKLHKGET
-361 VAVLGSTGSGKT
+361 AAILGSTGSGKT
-373 TLVSLIARYYDVC
+373 TLVALIARYYDVC
-386 EGKILINGVDVKE
+386 SGEILINGVNVKE
-399 YTLESLRHKIGYVL
+399 YTLDSLRKKIGYVL

-430 DESASLEEVKKC
+430 DETATLEQVREC
-442 AAIAQAD
+442 AGIAQAD
-449 DFISDFNDSYQT
+449 DFIMGFNDDYNT

-506 RLHAALKENLADTT
+506 RLHAALRENLSDTT

-529 SVKRCDRIFVLDGGK
+529 SVRNCDRIFVLDGGR
-544 IAGSG
+544 IVGSG
-549 THEELL
+549 THDELL
-555 SGNEVYIDIYNSQMS
+555 RDNEVYIDIYNSQLS
-570 SDDEQQDT
+570 KE

>member
-22 MISEVYIDLQLPKLM
+22 MISEVFIDLQLPKLM

-43 GVLLGNLELV
+43 GVLVGNLGLV
-53 IKTGIQM
+53 IDTGIKM
-60 ILLSIVGGISGILAA
+60 ILLSIVGGLSGILAA

-85 GNDLRRDTYSRVM
+85 GNDLRRDTYRRVM

-165 IMLISVVLIVIRTN
+165 LMLVSVVLIVIRTN
-179 PMFKIVQE
+179 PMFKTVQE

-199 VSGQRVVKAYVRED
+199 VSGARVVKAYVHEQH
-213 YESARFCKA
+213 ETERFGRA
-222 NNDLCDTNL
+222 NDDLCNTNL
-231 RVHYIMALM
+231 RVNFILALL
-240 NPVIMIILNLSVI
+240 NPIIMIILNISVI

-265 HNIKVGDVMA
+265 HSIKVGDVMA

-292 MFQLISRSSASAGR
+292 MFQMISRASASAGR

-312 TEPVIKGGDRELS
+312 THPVIKS
-325 GEISEIEFRN
+325 GEVELCGDINEIEFRN
-335 VSFKYPGTSGNN
+335 VSFKYPGTSGND
-347 ILSDVSFTIKKGET
+347 ILSDVSFTVKKGET
-361 VAVLGSTGSGKT
+361 AAILGSTGSGKT
-373 TLVSLIARYYDVC
+373 TMVALIARYYDVTSG
-386 EGKILINGVDVKE
+386 EILINGVNVKD
-399 YTLESLRHKIGYVL
+399 YTLTSLRRKIGYVL

-430 DESASLEEVKKC
+430 DENASLEDVRKC

-449 DFISDFNDSYQT
+449 DFISDFNDGYNT

-506 RLHAALKENLADTT
+506 RLHAALRENLSSTT

-529 SVKRCDRIFVLDGGK
+529 SVKHCDRIFVLDGGK
-544 IAGSG
+544 VVGCG

-555 SGNEVYIDIYNSQMS
+555 AGNEVYIDIYNSQMS
-570 SDDEQQDT
+570 KDEDE